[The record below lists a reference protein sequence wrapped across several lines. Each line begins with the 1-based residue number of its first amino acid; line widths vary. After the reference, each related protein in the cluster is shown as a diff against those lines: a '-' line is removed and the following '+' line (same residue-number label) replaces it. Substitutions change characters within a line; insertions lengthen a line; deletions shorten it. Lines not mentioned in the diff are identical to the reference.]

1 MIIIII
7 IIISIINESY
17 IMTCTVSFA
26 PAATGLTGT
35 GDTTTVW
42 NLITLQHT
50 EGRRRIMMKRKMD
63 PLSLQHVQTTAVIR
77 PAVTCSDI
85 LVQLIVFLVVISR
98 SSKGKSL
105 LLCSV
110 YFQLLKKIWLKSR
123 SEAII
128 FTLSRML
135 QGQQA
140 RNTQQLFSHVTVAQK
155 SLPRDR
161 ISGGHVGCN
170 K

>member
-35 GDTTTVW
+35 EDTTTVW

-85 LVQLIVFLVVISR
+85 LVQFIVFLVVISR

-110 YFQLLKKIWLKSR
+110 YFQLLKKNLIKIQMWGNN
-123 SEAII
+123 IY
-128 FTLSRML
+128 
-135 QGQQA
+135 
-140 RNTQQLFSHVTVAQK
+140 TQPHA
-155 SLPRDR
+155 PRAAGTQHSATFLTCHCCAEITSQR
-161 ISGGHVGCN
+161 QNQWRTCRL
-170 K
+170 